1 MAEGADRRRRGG
13 MNFGWGWL
21 SWVRLSWARLSWARL
36 SVGGVHGA
44 ANGRGDSYPVVL
56 CVFGG
61 LVAVQAG
68 AAAVT
73 RLALR
78 HTGRRRRFAAHPGH
92 GAETRKA
99 DNAKAETGVSAG
111 RASATGLTGTGD
123 S

>member
-13 MNFGWGWL
+13 MNFGWG
-21 SWVRLSWARLSWARL
+21 RL

-44 ANGRGDSYPVVL
+44 ANGRGDSHPVVL
-56 CVFGG
+56 CMFGG
-61 LVAVQAG
+61 LVAVFQAG
-68 AAAVT
+68 IAAVT
-73 RLALR
+73 RLAPR
-78 HTGRRRRFAAHPGH
+78 HTGRRGRFAIHPGH

-111 RASATGLTGTGD
+111 RAGATGLTGTGD